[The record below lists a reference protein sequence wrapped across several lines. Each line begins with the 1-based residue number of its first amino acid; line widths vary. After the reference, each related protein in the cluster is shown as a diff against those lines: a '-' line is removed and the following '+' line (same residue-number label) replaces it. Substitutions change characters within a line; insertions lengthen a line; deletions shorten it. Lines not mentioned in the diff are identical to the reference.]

1 MRKLQTQA
9 GLTAIGFIL
18 ILIPVG
24 FLIYAVLKVAP
35 VYIEAFS
42 VGDALQSLKK
52 EPDIRERTQND
63 IYTLI
68 QKRLEVNNIRS
79 IKKEDVKIV
88 KTVNDITVKV
98 EYEARVPLIANIDL
112 MMSFHKSTLIR

>member
-1 MRKLQTQA
+1 
-9 GLTAIGFIL
+9 
-18 ILIPVG
+18 
-24 FLIYAVLKVAP
+24 
-35 VYIEAFS
+35 
-42 VGDALQSLKK
+42 
-52 EPDIRERTQND
+52 
-63 IYTLI
+63 
-68 QKRLEVNNIRS
+68 VNNIRS